1 MFNQPDEA
9 IRPPEVVRDRVA
21 EDGNALVHS
30 NDELAS
36 FERVLSWS
44 HAIQN
49 RRVAAN
55 WMRDG
60 RFWFSEG
67 APPEAVLKIFDPKDG
82 SVAGLIDMERAR
94 NSLQRLTGHAP
105 SDHGLPFEAMR
116 LSEDSS
122 ICFTY
127 GGQGY
132 ELDLETYRIT
142 PVPSPNRTDS
152 WLANL
157 SQSPT
162 APGTFT
168 RPNCFGN
175 RWSAPEIKSSDG
187 RWFLSLRDHNLCLRS
202 ADDGQIEIITR
213 DGEEAHEWD
222 VETPSS
228 LLGGVVRD
236 TASSWSPDSLRFF
249 ATKFDARATAPIS
262 RTHMLGY
269 RDSVEWLRMARAGDS
284 LPTYEPFVFDV
295 LSRRPVRID
304 VEIADRF
311 ILFIG
316 WHETG
321 REVYFAQFSRDFRT
335 GTLFGADPATG
346 AVRSIISETAETFV
360 RIQHDVICGRS
371 GCTTLPN
378 DLGFLWES
386 ERDGWKH
393 LYHYALDGSL
403 LNQVTS
409 GDWPVCEVQGV
420 DVEAGMVYF
429 TAHHDQARPYDTH
442 LCRVSLAGGQAERL
456 TEGEGVHEI
465 QLSPDFGC
473 FITTVSRPDSGPQSS
488 VCSNDG
494 RNLHRFPG
502 TDLTELKATG
512 WAPPEQF
519 CVKAADGET
528 DLWGLLF
535 KPRDFDPAKRYPV
548 IEYIYGGP
556 QTACVPHDFEIE
568 NRSMLTLKHALP
580 QLGYVVVTLDAR
592 GTPERSKA
600 FHDAVYRDWRRH
612 VTADHAAALRNL
624 ATDRPWMD
632 MDRVGI
638 WGHSWGGYYTIA
650 SLLDEPDLYKA
661 GVASAPGLDCYSV
674 FLSEPYLG
682 GVPGEETKL
691 AYDDA
696 DVIGEASRLKGEL
709 MLAAGTN
716 DVAMWHDA
724 VKMSDA
730 LIKSGKQHEFVML
743 PEQYHAYGAV
753 SKRYLVEKIVRFFA
767 ANLQA
772 STSALPAS

>member
-1 MFNQPDEA
+1 MHSEDEF
-9 IRPPEVVRDRVA
+9 
-21 EDGNALVHS
+21 
-30 NDELAS
+30 AS
-36 FERVLSWS
+36 FEQVLGWS
-44 HAIQN
+44 HAIQS

-67 APPEAVLKIFDPKDG
+67 AGPDAVLKICDPKDG
-82 SVAGLIDMERAR
+82 SVVDLIDIERAR
-94 NSLQRLTGHAP
+94 ISLQRLTGHAP
-105 SDHGLPFEAMR
+105 SGHGLPFEAMS
-116 LSEDSS
+116 LSGD
-122 ICFTY
+122 CGVRFTY
-127 GGQGY
+127 GGQNY
-132 ELDLETYRIT
+132 ELDLETYCIA
-142 PVPSPNRTDS
+142 PMQSLNRTDA
-152 WLANL
+152 WLAAL

-175 RWSAPEIKSSDG
+175 RWSAPEAASPDG
-187 RWFLSLRDHNLCLRS
+187 RWFLSLRDHNLCLRG
-202 ADDGQIEIITR
+202 ADDGQIEFLTS
-213 DGEEAHEWD
+213 DGEEFHEWD

-236 TASSWSPDSLRFF
+236 TVSSWSPDSLRFF

-269 RDSVEWLRMARAGDS
+269 RDSVEWLRMARAGDA
-284 LPTYEPFVFDV
+284 LPTYEPFVVDV
-295 LSRRPVRID
+295 LSRRPVRIN

-316 WHETG
+316 WHESG

-346 AVRSIISETAETFV
+346 AVRAIFSETAETFV

-371 GCTTLPN
+371 GCTILPN

-393 LYHYALDGSL
+393 LYHYALDGTL
-403 LNQVTS
+403 RNQVTC

-420 DVEAGMVYF
+420 DAEAGLVYF

-442 LCRVSLAGGQAERL
+442 LCRAPLAGGRAERL

-465 QLSPDFGC
+465 QLSPDSGC
-473 FITTVSRPDSGPQSS
+473 FVTTVSRPDSGPQSS
-488 VCSNDG
+488 VCNNDG
-494 RNLHRFPG
+494 RVLHRFPG
-502 TDLTELKATG
+502 TDLTKLRAAG
-512 WAPPEQF
+512 WTAPEQF

-548 IEYIYGGP
+548 VEYIYGGP
-556 QTACVPHDFEIE
+556 QMACVPHYFETE

-600 FHDAVYRDWRRH
+600 FHDAVYQDWRRH

-624 ATDRPWMD
+624 AKDRPWMD

-650 SLLDEPDLYKA
+650 NLLDAPDLYKA

-682 GVPGEETKL
+682 GVPGEQTKS

-696 DVIGEASRLKGEL
+696 DVITEASRLKGEL

-730 LIKSGKQHEFVML
+730 LIKSGKQHEFVIL
-743 PEQYHAYGAV
+743 PEQYHAYGKI
-753 SKRYLVEKIVRFFA
+753 SKQYLTEKIVRFFA

-772 STSALPAS
+772 ATSAAPSS